1 MPTNA
6 TLRRGSNDCLPL
18 RGARLAAIRF
28 NLLVDHKA
36 YHRRWTRRCRPS
48 CQHRRD
54 PCQCDPIKCDL
65 CDDLGPRRSTFRETA
80 LFLDPP
86 ILNLV
91 SAVGIGALIGAE
103 RERRKGEGPTRSPA
117 GIRTFTVTSISGA
130 VAFAIGGVGLLAVVT
145 ASVAVMVAVSY
156 WRIRDRD
163 PGLTT
168 EIVLVL
174 TALLGGMCMQAPQTA
189 VAIAVAVTVLLYAKV
204 WLHHLVTSVISKD
217 ELDDALI
224 LAAATLVIL
233 PSVPN
238 RQMGPYLAL
247 NPHSI
252 WVVIVLVMA
261 ISAAGYVAVRLFG
274 ARYGLPLAGAIS
286 GFISSTATIGAMGSR
301 ATKSKGLLPA
311 CVAGAVLS
319 SVATIAQIALVV
331 AATSMPTLITL
342 SGPLLLAGGAAAAY
356 GAVFTLLAARNA
368 GGDMVQSGGVFSL
381 KTALAFG
388 SVLAI
393 ILVISAALQE
403 RFGGAGVLLA
413 AVVAGLLDTHAAAI
427 SVATL
432 VTSGRITPEDAV
444 VPILSAL
451 TSNTLSKIIIA
462 VTSGGWAFA
471 LRVVPGLVLV
481 ALAAW
486 IATFAALVWN

>member
-1 MPTNA
+1 M
-6 TLRRGSNDCLPL
+6 
-18 RGARLAAIRF
+18 AAYALILNKGHSIF
-28 NLLVDHKA
+28 
-36 YHRRWTRRCRPS
+36 
-48 CQHRRD
+48 
-54 PCQCDPIKCDL
+54 
-65 CDDLGPRRSTFRETA
+65 GETA

-91 SAVGIGALIGAE
+91 SAVGVGALIGAE
-103 RERRKGEGPTRSPA
+103 RERRKGDGPTRSPA
-117 GIRTFTVTSISGA
+117 GIRTFTITSISGA
-130 VAFAIGGVGLLAVVT
+130 VAFAIGGAGLLAAAT
-145 ASVAVMVAVSY
+145 ASVAVMAAVSY
-156 WRIRDRD
+156 WRAQDQD

-168 EIVLVL
+168 EIGLVL
-174 TALLGGMCMQAPQTA
+174 TVLLGGMCMQSPQTA
-189 VAIAVAVTVLLYAKV
+189 AAIAVAVTVLLYAKA
-204 WLHHLVTSVISKD
+204 WLHNLVISVISKE

-224 LAAATLVIL
+224 FAAATLVIL
-233 PSVPN
+233 PLVPN

-274 ARYGLPLAGAIS
+274 ARFGLPLAGAIS

-301 ATKSKGLLPA
+301 AKKSKGLLAA

-319 SVATIAQIALVV
+319 SVATIAQMALVV
-331 AATSMPTLITL
+331 GATSMPTLISM
-342 SGPLLLAGGAAAAY
+342 SGPLLLAGAIAAAY

-368 GGDMVQSGGVFSL
+368 GGDTVQSGGVFSL

-388 SVLAI
+388 SILAV
-393 ILVISAALQE
+393 ILVISAGLQE

-413 AVVAGLLDTHAAAI
+413 AMVAGLVDTHAAAI

-432 VTSGRITPEDAV
+432 VASGKVTPEDAV
-444 VPILSAL
+444 IPILAAL
-451 TSNTLSKIIIA
+451 TSNTLSKIIMA
-462 VTSGGWAFA
+462 VTNGGWAFA
-471 LRVVPGLVLV
+471 LRVVPGLILV

-486 IATFAALVWN
+486 IGTFTALFWS

>member
-1 MPTNA
+1 MRA
-6 TLRRGSNDCLPL
+6 KG
-18 RGARLAAIRF
+18 
-28 NLLVDHKA
+28 
-36 YHRRWTRRCRPS
+36 
-48 CQHRRD
+48 
-54 PCQCDPIKCDL
+54 
-65 CDDLGPRRSTFRETA
+65 RSIFRETA

-86 ILNLV
+86 ILSLV

-117 GIRTFTVTSISGA
+117 GIRTFTITSIAGA
-130 VAFAIGGVGLLAVVT
+130 AAFAIGGVGLLAVVT

-156 WRIRDRD
+156 WRAQDQD

-174 TALLGGMCMQAPQTA
+174 TALLGGMCMQSPQTA
-189 VAIAVAVTVLLYAKV
+189 AAIAVAVTVLLYAKD
-204 WLHHLVTSVISKD
+204 WLHNLVISVISKD

-224 LAAATLVIL
+224 FAAATLVIL

-261 ISAAGYVAVRLFG
+261 IGAAGYVAVRLFG
-274 ARYGLPLAGAIS
+274 ARFGLPLAGAIS

-301 ATKSKGLLPA
+301 AKKSKGLLSA

-319 SVATIAQIALVV
+319 SVATIAQMALVV
-331 AATSMPTLITL
+331 AATSMPTLVSL
-342 SGPLLLAGGAAAAY
+342 AGPLVLAGGTAAAY
-356 GAVFTLLAARNA
+356 GAMFTLLAARNA
-368 GGDMVQSGGVFSL
+368 GGEAVQSGGVFSL

-388 SVLAI
+388 LILAV
-393 ILVISAALQE
+393 ILVISAGLQE

-413 AVVAGLLDTHAAAI
+413 AVVAGLVDTHAAAI

-432 VTSGRITPEDAV
+432 VASGRVTPQDAV
-444 VPILSAL
+444 VPILAAL
-451 TSNTLSKIIIA
+451 TSNTLSKIVMA
-462 VTSGGWAFA
+462 VASGGWAFA
-471 LRVVPGLVLV
+471 LRVVPGLILV
-481 ALAAW
+481 SLAAW
-486 IATFAALVWN
+486 VGTFTAFRL

>member
-1 MPTNA
+1 M
-6 TLRRGSNDCLPL
+6 
-18 RGARLAAIRF
+18 
-28 NLLVDHKA
+28 
-36 YHRRWTRRCRPS
+36 
-48 CQHRRD
+48 
-54 PCQCDPIKCDL
+54 
-65 CDDLGPRRSTFRETA
+65 ETA

-86 ILNLV
+86 LLNLV
-91 SAVGIGALIGAE
+91 SAVGVGALIGAE
-103 RERRKGEGPTRSPA
+103 RERRKGIGPARSPA
-117 GIRTFTVTSISGA
+117 GIRTFTITSISGA
-130 VAFAIGGVGLLAVVT
+130 VAFAVGGVGLLAVVT

-156 WRIRDRD
+156 WRAQDQD

-174 TALLGGMCMQAPQTA
+174 TALLGGMCMQSPQTA
-189 VAIAVAVTVLLYAKV
+189 AAIAVAVTVLLYAKS
-204 WLHHLVTSVISKD
+204 WLHNLVTSVISKD

-224 LAAATLVIL
+224 FAAATLVVL
-233 PSVPN
+233 PLVPN

-252 WVVIVLVMA
+252 WIVIVLVMA

-274 ARYGLPLAGAIS
+274 AKFGLPLAGAIS

-301 ATKSKGLLPA
+301 AKKSPDLLAA

-319 SVATIAQIALVV
+319 TVATIAQMALVV
-331 AATSMPTLITL
+331 AATSMPTLVSM
-342 SGPLLLAGGAAAAY
+342 SGSLLLAGGTALAY
-356 GAVFTLLAARNA
+356 GAVFTLVAARNA
-368 GGDMVQSGGVFSL
+368 GGDAVQTGGVFSL

-388 SVLAI
+388 LILAV
-393 ILVISAALQE
+393 ILVISAGLQE

-413 AVVAGLLDTHAAAI
+413 AVVAGLVDTHAAAI

-432 VTSGRITPEDAV
+432 VASGKVTPQDAV
-444 VPILSAL
+444 VPILAAL
-451 TSNTLSKIIIA
+451 TSNTLSKIIMA
-462 VTSGGWAFA
+462 ATGGGWAFA

-486 IATFAALVWN
+486 VGTFAAVLWN